1 MGKANAYDFAKAI
14 INEKPISIFNY
25 GSMERDFTYIDDVVE
40 SYLDVALKKLN
51 AESINANK
59 SNISQS
65 IAKHRIFN
73 VGNSHQVNL
82 EYFINLLEESSGKK
96 LFENMRS
103 YKKRFVSTF
112 SDTELLS
119 DWTNY
124 KPSTSIEEGIRK
136 FAEWFKS
143 YYSVLKSNVE

>member
-1 MGKANAYDFAKAI
+1 
-14 INEKPISIFNY
+14 
-25 GSMERDFTYIDDVVE
+25 MERDFTYIDDVVE
-40 SYLDVALKKLN
+40 SLFRCCFKKTN

-82 EYFINLLEESSGKK
+82 EYFINLLEESLGKK
-96 LFENMRS
+96 AIRKYEILQ
-103 YKKRFVSTF
+103 KGDVVSTF

-124 KPSTSIEEGIRK
+124 SPSTSIEEGIRK